1 MNRFFVILLA
11 LLLMA
16 CQPAPLTVM
25 SFNVRNSAASDGPN
39 DLELR
44 KSATAAMLLSEVKPD
59 VFGVQEARG
68 YSLTL
73 RSSHSRPMKTSMATT

>member
-39 DLELR
+39 DWELR
-44 KSATAAMLLSEVKPD
+44 KSATAAMLSEVKPD

-73 RSSHSRPMKTSMATT
+73 RSSHSRPMKPPMATT